1 MTATTPEIITNPEME
16 ATHFGVEVCHIGED
30 GDMFALGHP
39 GIRRAFAAFNRHARV
54 HCHFANLADDCR
66 AHVEDWVDAIT
77 EHWVIL
83 RRPDASKGE
92 DPDWEWV
99 ADWVDANTPSA
110 LPVTIFRVD

>member
-1 MTATTPEIITNPEME
+1 MTTAPEIIVKPEME
-16 ATHFGVEVCHIGED
+16 DTHYGIQVCHVGED

-54 HCHFANLADDCR
+54 FCRLANLADDR
-66 AHVEDWVDAIT
+66 GAQVEDWIDSIT

-83 RRPDASKGE
+83 RKPNPDNEHE

-99 ADWVDANTPSA
+99 ADWVDADTPHA
-110 LPVTIFRVD
+110 LAVTLFRVD